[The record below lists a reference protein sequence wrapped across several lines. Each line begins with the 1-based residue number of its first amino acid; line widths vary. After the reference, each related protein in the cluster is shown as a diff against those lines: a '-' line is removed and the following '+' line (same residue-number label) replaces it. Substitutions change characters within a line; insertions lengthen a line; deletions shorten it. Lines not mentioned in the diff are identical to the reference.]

1 MTWTLIKTIIDA
13 NAVIIPVWN
22 VMQYSSVKSSVFGT
36 VFQKTHLCQERW
48 KFFFLV
54 DGLSKNVGHHG
65 WSLRKVCQITG

>member
-1 MTWTLIKTIIDA
+1 MTWTLIKTIMDA

-48 KFFFLV
+48 KLFFL
-54 DGLSKNVGHHG
+54 DG
-65 WSLRKVCQITG
+65 